1 MDEYGELSL
10 YGSVPKKN
18 LLLEEYKSA
27 EYDIGN
33 MALIFEGSYERSRG
47 DKVYMLRR
55 VKAAYGWGIY
65 FGLLSEQE
73 AVENLREKFGADRD
87 DVDI

>member
-1 MDEYGELSL
+1 
-10 YGSVPKKN
+10 
-18 LLLEEYKSA
+18 
-27 EYDIGN
+27 
-33 MALIFEGSYERSRG
+33 
-47 DKVYMLRR
+47 MLRR

-73 AVENLREKFGADRD
+73 AVENLREKFGADWD